1 MKQPNI
7 LFFLVDDLGWSDL
20 GCYDSPFYE
29 TPNIDQLRSRG
40 MLFTDAYAACPVCSP
55 TRGSLLTGKYPATL
69 GITDW
74 IDWGGSVHPA
84 KGKLIDVPYIK
95 SMPLEEKTL
104 AHSFSEAGYA
114 TWHIGK
120 WHLGGTGH
128 HPQDVGFHVNIGGC
142 HMGSPGKDGYF
153 SPWGIPGLSG
163 SDVAEGTYLTDY
175 LTDQAI
181 SLLNDHCGSV
191 QSSQPFFLD
200 MWYYLVHT
208 PIEAPEE
215 LVEKYRTKARHMG
228 LDRDDAFAV
237 GDFYPTEHKQ
247 DIRIKRRIRQSDPV
261 YAAMVEKLDQSV
273 GRILN
278 ELERVGAAENT
289 LIVFTSDNGGLSTAD
304 RSPTCNAPLSEGK
317 GWMYEGGVREPL
329 LISWPNRVA
338 PGSICSL
345 PVSSPDFYPTLLEAA
360 GLPLLPTQHCDG
372 ESFLPA
378 FSDPAGDT
386 AAAHLKQRPLFWH
399 YPHYGNQGGTPGSVI
414 RKGNWKLLHF
424 FEDDGTELYNLDDDI
439 SETYDRRFAEPK
451 IEKQLK
457 QELDEW
463 RTKVEALIPQ
473 ENTNYSPWKERS
485 SPHHSA

>member
-439 SETYDRRFAEPK
+439 SETYDRRSAEPK